1 PAWAG
6 DAAAGEIV
14 PTTGFAV
21 APISIRD
28 APSVIT
34 NSEPLI
40 RGITIRMAARIDV
53 GDGIVYHIAVPVARL
68 GIRWVRHDGIFA
80 DQSPN
85 LWVVVARIVVV
96 EPKLLIVLL
105 RRKLVRYCVKARRI
119 AGRNLAKREMN
130 DSCLLAV
137 AGRC

>member
-1 PAWAG
+1 
-6 DAAAGEIV
+6 
-14 PTTGFAV
+14 
-21 APISIRD
+21 
-28 APSVIT
+28 
-34 NSEPLI
+34 
-40 RGITIRMAARIDV
+40 
-53 GDGIVYHIAVPVARL
+53 
-68 GIRWVRHDGIFA
+68 A
-80 DQSPN
+80 DESPN

-137 AGRC
+137 AGRCCVGNESARSDVVRVIEIFPHRWTIRRATGQGTGRAHA